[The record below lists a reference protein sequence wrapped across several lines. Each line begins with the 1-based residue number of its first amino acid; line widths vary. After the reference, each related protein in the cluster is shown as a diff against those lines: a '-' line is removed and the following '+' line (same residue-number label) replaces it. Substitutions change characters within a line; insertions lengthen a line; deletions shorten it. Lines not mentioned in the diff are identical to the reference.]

1 MLPRFQSRLGTL
13 VATGIGLLLVLAAAS
28 TLAAEEATPGSVDY
42 LRDIQPI
49 FQQHCADCHGVS
61 EQQAGFRADAGKLI
75 LQGGDRGA
83 AVVPGQPEK
92 SLLLTAVTGGS
103 DLPRMPLELDPLS
116 DEEIDLIRRW
126 IAQGAKVPENERIA
140 PAEPKRSSHW
150 AFQPIKPVEP
160 PDTKHAAWVR
170 NPIDRFIAAKLEVRG
185 LKPSP
190 EAPRETLIR
199 RLSLD
204 LRGIPPTLAEVDA
217 FLADREPGAYE
228 RLVQRFLDSPHYGE
242 RWGRHW
248 LDIARYADSNGF
260 TIDGPRSIWKYRDW
274 VIDAFNADMPFD
286 QFTIEQIA
294 GDMLP
299 GASTSQVVATG
310 FHRNTLINQE
320 GGTDQ
325 EQFRVEAVNDRV
337 ATTAAAYLG
346 ITLECAR
353 CHDHKYDPFSQRE
366 YYQLFAIFNNA
377 DEPNLPLP
385 TAEQAKQRSELQQQL
400 KTAEARLKTYDE
412 QAGPR
417 QQAWEAQLA
426 QAATTVQWQTL
437 KPVDAQ
443 SVGGATL
450 SPLEDH
456 SLLVSGT
463 IPRSD
468 TYVVRLPSPG
478 QVVTAIRLEALTHPS
493 LPKSGPGLAGN
504 GNFVLTHIELKSAAP
519 GQPQRPLAI
528 ASALADH
535 SQARYPVEHAF
546 DADQQQTGWAIN
558 IAGGKLNVDRTA
570 IFILREPL
578 AATDAELVVSLR
590 QGHPGRYNLG
600 RFRMSVTS
608 APASAL
614 TANSDLLRA
623 AATPKAKRSA
633 AQKKALLEAFRQQDI
648 DRAPLAAQVDAL
660 KTELN
665 NLQKE
670 IITTMVMR
678 ERSAPRETHIH
689 VRGDFLRHGAKV
701 EPAVPAV
708 LHDLPS
714 SIEKPNRLDFARWLV
729 DPANPLTPRVTVNRV
744 WQRYF
749 GRGLVETENDFGT
762 QGARPSH
769 PELLD
774 WLAGEFVHQGWS
786 YKRLHFLIVTSATYR
801 QTSEVTPEQLA
812 ADRFNVLLGRQNRL
826 RLEAET
832 IRDAALAASG
842 LLVERIGGPSV
853 FPPQPAGIY
862 VFTQNNKNWQPDQGS
877 NRYRRGMYTH
887 FWRSSPDP
895 FLMTFDAPNAN
906 VTCTR
911 RVRSNTPLQ
920 ALTLANDV
928 AFVEIAQGLAARI
941 LREGADE
948 TTRQRLERAF
958 RLCLTRRPQG
968 EEQSLLTAYYDR
980 ALATFEADPQ
990 AAQAAA
996 PAQLPSG
1003 VTPAVG
1009 AATTAVAR
1017 VVLNLDEFINRE

>member
-1 MLPRFQSRLGTL
+1 MLPRFHCRLG
-13 VATGIGLLLVLAAAS
+13 ICAAAVLGVFVLF
-28 TLAAEEATPGSVDY
+28 TAPETAAADEAKAEAVDFA
-42 LRDIQPI
+42 RDIQPI
-49 FQQHCADCHGVS
+49 LQQYCVDCHGVS
-61 EQQAGFRADAGKLI
+61 EQQAGFRADAGTLI
-75 LQGGDRGA
+75 VQGGDRGT
-83 AVVPGQPEK
+83 AVVPGQPDK
-92 SLLLTAVTGGS
+92 SLLLEALTGDG

-116 DEEIDLIRRW
+116 EDEIEQVRRW
-126 IAQGAKVPENERIA
+126 IAQGAKVPENERIE

-150 AFQPIKPVEP
+150 AFQPLKQVEP
-160 PDTKHAAWVR
+160 PATRHTDWVR
-170 NPIDRFIAAKLEVRG
+170 NPIDHFIAAKLEVQG

-204 LRGIPPTLAEVDA
+204 LRGIPPTLAEIDA
-217 FLADREPGAYE
+217 FLADHEPGAYE
-228 RLVQRFLDSPHYGE
+228 RLVQRFLDSPQYGE

-248 LDIARYADSNGF
+248 LDVARYADSNGF

-274 VIDAFNADMPFD
+274 VIDALNADMPFD

-299 GASTSQVVATG
+299 NASTSQVVATG

-320 GGTDQ
+320 GGTDR

-346 ITLECAR
+346 LTLECAR

-385 TAEQAKQRSELQQQL
+385 TPEQQQQSSELQQQL
-400 KTAEARLKTYDE
+400 KTAEAKLKEYDTK
-412 QAGPR
+412 AAKR
-417 QQAWEAQLA
+417 QGEWEAQLA
-426 QAATTVQWQTL
+426 QSADAVQWQVL
-437 KPVDAQ
+437 KPAEAQ
-443 SVGGATL
+443 STGGATL
-450 SPLEDH
+450 TELDDH
-456 SLLVSGT
+456 SLLASGT

-468 TYVVRLPSPG
+468 TYVVRLPAAG
-478 QVVTAIRLEALTHPS
+478 QAVTAIRLEALTHPS
-493 LPKSGPGLAGN
+493 LPRTGPGLAGN
-504 GNFVLTHIELKSAAP
+504 GNFVLTHIGLESVAP
-519 GQPQRPLAI
+519 GQPERPLTI
-528 ASALADH
+528 GTALADH

-546 DADQQQTGWAIN
+546 DADQEQSGWAIN
-558 IAGGKLNVDRTA
+558 IAGGKLNVNRTA

-578 AATDAELVVSLR
+578 EATDAELVVSLR

-600 RFRMSVTS
+600 RFRLSVTS
-608 APASAL
+608 APAAAL
-614 TANSDLLRA
+614 TANPELMQAAVTPASLR
-623 AATPKAKRSA
+623 TPE
-633 AQKKALLEAFRQQDI
+633 QKKALLEAFRQQDLE
-648 DRAPLAAQVDAL
+648 RAPLAAQVDTL
-660 KTELN
+660 KAKLSK
-665 NLQKE
+665 LQKE
-670 IITTMVMR
+670 IVTTMVMR
-678 ERSAPRETHIH
+678 ELTEGRETHIH
-689 VRGDFLRHGAKV
+689 VRGDFLRRGARV

-708 LHDLPS
+708 LHDLPPGV
-714 SIEKPNRLDFARWLV
+714 EKPSRLDFARWLV
-729 DPANPLTPRVTVNRV
+729 SPDNPLTPRVAVNRL

-749 GRGLVETENDFGT
+749 GRGIVETENDFGT

-774 WLAGEFVHQGWS
+774 WLAGEFINQGWS
-786 YKRLHFLIVTSATYR
+786 LKRLHFLIVTSATYR

-832 IRDAALAASG
+832 IRDSALAASG
-842 LLVERIGGPSV
+842 LVVEKIGGPSV

-862 VFTQNNKNWQPDQGS
+862 VFTQNNKNWQADEGE
-877 NRYRRGMYTH
+877 NRYRRGMYTY

-928 AFVEIAQGLAARI
+928 AFVEIAQGLASRVLQEA
-941 LREGADE
+941 ADK
-948 TTRQRLERAF
+948 TPRQRIERAF
-958 RLCLTRRPQG
+958 RLCLSRQPQG
-968 EEQSLLTAYYDR
+968 QELSLLTAYYDR
-980 ALATFEADPQ
+980 SLEAF
-990 AAQAAA
+990 AADEAAAKAAA
-996 PAQLPSG
+996 PPKLPEG
-1003 VTPAVG
+1003 IAPAEG

-1017 VVLNLDEFINRE
+1017 VLLNLDEFINRE

>member
-1 MLPRFQSRLGTL
+1 MLPRFHSRLGVH
-13 VATGIGLLLVLAAAS
+13 VAAFGLLLVLVSAGS
-28 TLAAEEATPGSVDY
+28 ATADEDKPDAVDY
-42 LRDIQPI
+42 IRDIQPI
-49 FQQHCADCHGVS
+49 FQQHCTDCHGTT

-75 LQGGDRGA
+75 LQGGDRGP
-83 AVVPGQPEK
+83 AVVPGDPGK
-92 SLLLTAVTGGS
+92 SLLLAAVTGGS

-116 DEEIDLIRRW
+116 DDEIELIRRW
-126 IAQGAKVPENERIA
+126 IAQGAKVPENEVIQ

-150 AFQPIKPVEP
+150 AFQSLRPVKPPE
-160 PDTKHAAWVR
+160 TKYADWVR
-170 NPIDRFIAAKLEVRG
+170 NPIDRFIAAKLEAQG
-185 LKPSP
+185 LRPSP
-190 EAPRETLIR
+190 EASRETLIR

-217 FLADREPGAYE
+217 FLVNREPGAYE

-248 LDIARYADSNGF
+248 LDIARYADSNGY

-274 VIDAFNADMPFD
+274 VIDALNADMPFD

-299 GASTSQVVATG
+299 GATTSQIVATG

-325 EQFRVEAVNDRV
+325 EQFRVEAVADRV

-385 TAEQAKQRSELQQQL
+385 TPEQAKQRSDLEKQL
-400 KTAEARLKTYDE
+400 KAAEARLKAYDA
-412 QAGPR
+412 QAAQR

-426 QAATTVQWQTL
+426 QSATSVQWQPL
-437 KPVDAQ
+437 KPIQAQ
-443 SVGGATL
+443 SAGGATL
-450 SPLEDH
+450 SPLDDH

-468 TYVVRLPSPG
+468 TYVVRLPAAG
-478 QVVTAIRLEALTHPS
+478 QAITAVRLEALTHPS
-493 LPKSGPGLAGN
+493 LPKNGPGLAGN
-504 GNFVLTHIELKSAAP
+504 GNFVLTHIELKGISP
-519 GQPQRPLAI
+519 EQGELPLAI
-528 ASALADH
+528 ARAMADH
-535 SQARYPVEHAF
+535 SQPRYPVEHAF
-546 DADQQQTGWAIN
+546 DADQEQTGWAIN
-558 IAGGKLNVDRTA
+558 GAGGKLNVDRTA
-570 IFILREPL
+570 IFILRRPL
-578 AATDAELVVSLR
+578 EVKDAELVVTLR
-590 QGHPGRYNLG
+590 HGHPNRYNLG
-600 RFRMSVTS
+600 RFRLSVTS
-608 APASAL
+608 APAAAIMASPEL
-614 TANSDLLRA
+614 IA
-623 AATPKAKRSA
+623 AASTPGDKRTPE
-633 AQKKALLEAFRQQDI
+633 QKRALQEAFRQQDR

-665 NLQKE
+665 NLQKA
-670 IITTMVMR
+670 IVTTMVMR
-678 ERSAPRETHIH
+678 ERSQPRQTHIH
-689 VRGDFLRHGAKV
+689 IRGDFLRHGARV
-701 EPAVPAV
+701 EPAVPEV
-708 LHDLPS
+708 LHDLPPG
-714 SIEKPNRLDFARWLV
+714 IEKPNRLDFARWLV

-774 WLAGEFVHQGWS
+774 WLAGEFIRQGWS
-786 YKRLHFLIVTSATYR
+786 FKRLHYLIVTSATYR

-826 RLEAET
+826 RLEAEI
-832 IRDAALAASG
+832 IRDSALAASG
-842 LLVERIGGPSV
+842 LLVARIGGPSV

-862 VFTQNNKNWQPDQGS
+862 VFTQNNKNWQPDEGP
-877 NRYRRGMYTH
+877 NRYRRGMYTY

-928 AFVEIAQGLAARI
+928 AFIEIAQGLALRI
-941 LREGADE
+941 LQEGADE
-948 TTRQRLERAF
+948 TPRQRIERAF
-958 RLCLTRRPQG
+958 RLCLTRRPRG
-968 EEQSLLTAYYDR
+968 EELSLLTAYYDR
-980 ALATFEADPQ
+980 SLAAFEADQ
-990 AAQAAA
+990 AAAQAAA
-996 PAQLPSG
+996 PAQLPPG
-1003 VTPAVG
+1003 VSPAVG

-1017 VVLNLDEFINRE
+1017 VLLNLDEFINRE